1 MAMEVWTALV
11 IVLLCGNKCDS
22 LVCLNKYYCFVDLRI
37 IPQNETRSKYK
48 MPRGQK
54 SVREKEGKQCS
65 IIKMDQHLFGV
76 QNRSSEC

>member
-1 MAMEVWTALV
+1 
-11 IVLLCGNKCDS
+11 
-22 LVCLNKYYCFVDLRI
+22 VDLRI